1 MSVLL
6 LSNCRVAVKNV
17 FKAVMVNNSTN
28 INKINNQLL
37 LNTKYTMIYD
47 VRNPGLDLGQ
57 TQRSGGVK
65 QINQITTALLLIVGS
80 PTINQ
85 IYSYNKK
92 PTKIRLQSERPST
105 ITNLNDNINMDSTIA
120 VSVNA

>member
-1 MSVLL
+1 
-6 LSNCRVAVKNV
+6 
-17 FKAVMVNNSTN
+17 
-28 INKINNQLL
+28 
-37 LNTKYTMIYD
+37 MIYD

>member
-6 LSNCRVAVKNV
+6 LSNCRVAVKNF

-80 PTINQ
+80 PTIIQ